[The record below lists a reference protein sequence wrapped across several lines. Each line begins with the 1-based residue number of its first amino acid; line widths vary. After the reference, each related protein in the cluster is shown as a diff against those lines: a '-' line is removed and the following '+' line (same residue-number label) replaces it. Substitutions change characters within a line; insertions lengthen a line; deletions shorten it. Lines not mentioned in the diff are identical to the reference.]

1 MDKMLLYNVAK
12 MYYADGLGQQE
23 IANITGY
30 SRPQVSRML
39 KEARNCRVVEI
50 TLHPPFGADPDML
63 ASNLQKKYGLNHAIV
78 LDNSAYPENNY
89 IERIHAVAG
98 CAAEYLAQLLPACRK
113 VGVGWGRTIY
123 NTVLA
128 TEHSS
133 RPVQAYFVP
142 LTCNSGFSEPYYQ
155 TNSIVDRFAEKYKTR
170 GEFINVPAFSPN
182 EEVRQC
188 LIESNGLDK
197 EGGVWD
203 NIDLAFFS
211 LGGPPGSSNVIRAI
225 PKPGRAESLMQSAA
239 VGDVLGHYFD
249 RNGNALQEDAQMC
262 YLAMPLE
269 RLLRVRRRLCASI
282 GEDKTES
289 IRTAIRMG
297 VITDLITD
305 HYTAQALLE
314 LDE

>member
-1 MDKMLLYNVAK
+1 
-12 MYYADGLGQQE
+12 MYYMDGLGQQE

-39 KEARNCRVVEI
+39 KEARNCRMVEI
-50 TLHPPFGADPDML
+50 TLHPPFGADPGML
-63 ASNLQKKYGLNHAIV
+63 ASGLQKKYGLQRAIV
-78 LDNSAYPENNY
+78 LDNSAYPESDY

-98 CAAEYLAQLLPACRK
+98 CAAEYLTQLLPACRK

-133 RPVQAYFVP
+133 HPIQAYFVP

-182 EEVRQC
+182 AEVCKC

-211 LGGPPGSSNVIRAI
+211 LGGPPESSNVIRAI
-225 PKPGRAESLMQSAA
+225 PNPGRAESLLHSAA

-249 RNGNALQEDAQMC
+249 KDGNALQGESEKC
-262 YLAMPLE
+262 YLALPLE
-269 RLLRVRRRLCASI
+269 RLLQVSRRLCASI
-282 GEDKTES
+282 GNDKIEA
-289 IRTAIRMG
+289 IHTAIRMG

-314 LDE
+314 FNV